1 MQVDNLTVM
10 KNKKNLKYN
19 VSTGVKEL
27 EEMDITLPPKRPR
40 RSNWKAVKPVQIFLI
55 LDSLQKKGEKWK
67 TVSISCSA
75 LGGAKLTRT

>member
-27 EEMDITLPPKRPR
+27 EEM
-40 RSNWKAVKPVQIFLI
+40 VKVEKVTSHFRQKGPVDQIG
-55 LDSLQKKGEKWK
+55 KP
-67 TVSISCSA
+67 
-75 LGGAKLTRT
+75 